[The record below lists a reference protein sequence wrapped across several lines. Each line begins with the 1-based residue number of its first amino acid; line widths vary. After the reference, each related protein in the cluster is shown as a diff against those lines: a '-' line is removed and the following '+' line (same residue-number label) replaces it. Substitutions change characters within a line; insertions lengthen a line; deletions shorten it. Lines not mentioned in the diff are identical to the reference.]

1 MSNCFKLKLAGSA
14 VALALAT
21 LAGPT
26 LAADGYVTQTIPQ
39 NNVVTTAYG
48 ECVKTSYWT
57 PADAALPCDA
67 VRVVSVPPPPVA
79 VVQPAPIAAPAPTPL
94 VVAPAPPPPVIEQ
107 ISLSSDVLFEFDK
120 AELRPTGREKL
131 DEIADRLKGA
141 NVQQILA
148 VGHADRIGNENYNKK
163 LSAERAD
170 AVRAY
175 LTQKGVE
182 PTKVRTEG
190 RGEEQPV
197 TAGQCKGVTG
207 QKLISC
213 LQPDRRVDIEVRGE
227 RQVAGTPAP
236 GPGAAAGSTGGA
248 GSSGAASGGAASSG
262 ATSGSTSGGATS
274 GGATTP
280 STPSGGAGS
289 SGAPAASPT
298 APSGPS
304 TTPGS
309 SK

>member
-1 MSNCFKLKLAGSA
+1 MKNRFKLKLAGGA
-14 VALALAT
+14 VALALAS

-26 LAADGYVTQTIPQ
+26 LAKDGYVTQTIPQ
-39 NNVVTTAYG
+39 NNVVTTAFG

-67 VRVVSVPPPPVA
+67 VRTVNLPPPPVA
-79 VVQPAPIAAPAPTPL
+79 VVQQPAPAPAPTPL
-94 VVAPAPPPPVIEQ
+94 VVAPPPQPPVIEQ

-120 AELRPTGREKL
+120 AELRPEGRDKL
-131 DEIADRLKGA
+131 DEIAQRLKGA

-148 VGHADRIGNENYNKK
+148 IGHADRIGDEGYNKK

-170 AVRAY
+170 AVKQY
-175 LTQKGVE
+175 LAKQGVE
-182 PTKVRTEG
+182 DGKVRTEG
-190 RGEEQPV
+190 RGETQPV
-197 TAGQCKGVTG
+197 TAGQCKGMTG

-227 RQVAGTPAP
+227 RQVAGAPTP
-236 GPGAAAGSTGGA
+236 GPGAAAGS
-248 GSSGAASGGAASSG
+248 S
-262 ATSGSTSGGATS
+262 ATGGATS
-274 GGATTP
+274 QTP
-280 STPSGGAGS
+280 SAGAGS
-289 SGAPAASPT
+289 SGAPTAPPT